1 MRKWGECVTGRWN
14 CKCKGPGVE
23 QDWCVEDV
31 EWTRQLDLG
40 IQKGVVKDDMGEID
54 FRSSGAVWGSV

>member
-1 MRKWGECVTGRWN
+1 MASGPTTSWHIDEGNMETVADFI

-40 IQKGVVKDDMGEID
+40 KG
-54 FRSSGAVWGSV
+54 